1 MEVADSFEGEVIVA
15 LQPFRITP
23 CGIERGRH
31 CLVNSGDAL
40 LLIARGATIA
50 MIRNMSFQ
58 ERFQSIEPV
67 TRE

>member
-1 MEVADSFEGEVIVA
+1 MEVADFFEGEVIAA

-23 CGIERGRH
+23 GGIERGRH

-40 LLIARGATIA
+40 LLIARGA